1 MQNLPKSLI
10 LNNFSGS
17 LLFLFTPLGSAL
29 SSLTLGH
36 FGHKTCMI
44 ITNVPFIV
52 SQIMFFY
59 ANSIGTLY
67 ACSMLMGISVGY
79 SGGPS
84 SAYIGE
90 VCEPKLR
97 GALMSAT
104 NVFYFVG
111 SLLFTLVYAITLEWR
126 LTVLIGMSIPI
137 VTIAILFMVR

>member
-1 MQNLPKSLI
+1 
-10 LNNFSGS
+10 
-17 LLFLFTPLGSAL
+17 
-29 SSLTLGH
+29 
-36 FGHKTCMI
+36 MI
-44 ITNVPFIV
+44 ITNVPFIM

>member
-1 MQNLPKSLI
+1 
-10 LNNFSGS
+10 
-17 LLFLFTPLGSAL
+17 
-29 SSLTLGH
+29 
-36 FGHKTCMI
+36 MI
-44 ITNVPFIV
+44 ITNIPFIA

-67 ACSMLMGISVGY
+67 TCSMLMGLSVGY

-104 NVFYFVG
+104 NVFYYVG
-111 SLLFTLVYAITLEWR
+111 SLLFTLIYAITLEWR
-126 LTVLIGMSIPI
+126 LTVLIAMSVPI
-137 VTIAILFMVR
+137 TTAAILFMVR